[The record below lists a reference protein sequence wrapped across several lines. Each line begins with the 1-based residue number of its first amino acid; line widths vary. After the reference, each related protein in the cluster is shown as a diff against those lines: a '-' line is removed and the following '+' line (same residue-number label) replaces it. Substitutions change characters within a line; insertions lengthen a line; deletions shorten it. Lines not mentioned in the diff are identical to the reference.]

1 MKCTNC
7 GKEISDNNAKFCPGC
22 GAELKEKEVITGTTE
37 IPYEIIQQKRKSDLE
52 SRLFNGTF
60 YFAGAGIIYAIVSL
74 ALDGEISDT
83 GFRIIALFIGI
94 GLICFLISRYLHKQ
108 SPITDHYK
116 FKCPVCHEENIID
129 STIDSSFTCG
139 KCEQKMVIV
148 DKEIKIIK

>member
-60 YFAGAGIIYAIVSL
+60 YFAGAGIIYAIVGL
-74 ALDGEISDT
+74 VLHGKLDFKLPG
-83 GFRIIALFIGI
+83 LFIGVGVVLFI
-94 GLICFLISRYLHKQ
+94 ISLYLNKQ
-108 SPITDHYK
+108 SPVTDHYK

-129 STIDSSFTCG
+129 STIDSSFTCS
-139 KCEQKMVIV
+139 KCEQKMVIA
-148 DKEIKIIK
+148 DREIKIIK